1 MANGASPRRG
11 STDVLPVRLPRPAHI
26 RFDEGRARRA
36 VDFINVHCRHTDG
49 QFYGQPFNLRE
60 KWQEPDIREIFG
72 RIDEDG
78 NRVIRTVFKEIPKKN
93 GKSEEAA
100 AIACKLLFADDEPGA
115 EVYGAASD
123 IYQASIV
130 FDVAA
135 KMVRLDKDLL
145 SLAGGPRGI
154 IDSRKRIICPS
165 WESFYWAIS
174 SKVAG
179 KHGFKS
185 HGVIFDEVHAQPD
198 MRLWEVLTFGAGAS
212 RRQPLTFAIT
222 TAGIEGESPVA
233 EMLHDEAIQIL
244 SGVIPCSDS
253 FYPIV
258 YSAPK
263 DADWKDEEVW
273 RYCNPA
279 LGDFKSLQSVRDDF
293 ERARRRE
300 SEENSFRR
308 LHLNQWVQ
316 QETRWFP
323 LEDWDK
329 CSGALDVAELKR
341 LPCYAGID
349 LSATR
354 DITALVLV
362 WVDGSA
368 NFYWLPYF
376 WVPRDTLTTRSVVEA
391 EKYRRWS
398 EKGFITLT
406 DGGAIDPR
414 AIQVKLNELRKELSI
429 RQVCMDKT
437 FGLQLMQDL
446 QADGFTVIDFPQGFA
461 HYNEPCR
468 ALEDALSE
476 GRVRHGGNPV
486 LRWMADSVSIRED
499 KMGRIM
505 PVKPKRAISTKRI
518 DGIVAG
524 IMAMSRAILDN
535 TPADPYSQGAR
546 LMVV

>member
-1 MANGASPRRG
+1 M
-11 STDVLPVRLPRPAHI
+11 LVRPERPPHI
-26 RFDEGRARRA
+26 RFSERHADRA
-36 VDFINVHCRHTDG
+36 VKFFELHCRHTKG
-49 QFYGQPFNLRE
+49 KFHGKPFLLRD
-60 KWQEPDIREIFG
+60 WQREIIREVFG
-72 RIDEDG
+72 RVDENG
-78 NRVIRTVFKEIPKKN
+78 NRIVKTVYIEIPKKN
-93 GKSEEAA
+93 GKSELAA
-100 AIACKLLFADDEPGA
+100 GVALKLLFADNEAGA
-115 EVYGAASD
+115 EVYGAAAD
-123 IYQASIV
+123 RDQASIV

-135 KMVRLDKDLL
+135 QMVRMDPALL
-145 SLAGGPRGI
+145 KATGGHGI
-154 IDSRKRIICPS
+154 IDSRKRIVFPRNQ
-165 WESFYWAIS
+165 SFYRVLS
-174 SKVAG
+174 SDVAG
-179 KHGFKS
+179 KHGFNT
-185 HGVIFDEVHAQPD
+185 HGCIFDEVHAQAD
-198 MRLWEVLTFGAGAS
+198 GRLWEVLTFGAGAIRS
-212 RRQPLTFAIT
+212 QPLTFAIT
-222 TAGIEGESPVA
+222 TAGIPGESPVA
-233 EMLHDEAIQIL
+233 EMLHEEASQIL
-244 SGVIPCSDS
+244 SGVAPCPDS
-253 FYPIV
+253 FYPVI
-258 YSAPK
+258 YSAPT
-263 DADWKDEEVW
+263 DADWQSEDVW
-273 RYCNPA
+273 HSCNPA
-279 LGDFKSLQSVRDDF
+279 LGDFLKIESVREEF
-293 ERARRRE
+293 ERAKRRP
-300 SEENSFRR
+300 SEQNSFRR
-308 LHLNQWVQ
+308 LRLNQWVQ

-323 LEDWDK
+323 LEDWDR

-376 WVPRDTLTTRSVVEA
+376 WVPRDTLTNRSVVEA

-398 EKGFITLT
+398 EKGFINLT

-414 AIQVKLNELRKELSI
+414 AIQIKLAELRKELSI

-505 PVKPKRAISTKRI
+505 PVKPKRAMSTKRI

-535 TPADPYSQGAR
+535 TPPDPYSQGVR
-546 LMVV
+546 LMTI